1 MIKSCIVAV
10 LVTTD
15 FLLERVLTVVCYT
28 LNLTVVYDIF
38 QMTAHESNS
47 ASSLVWMDLITSMQ
61 AILM

>member
-1 MIKSCIVAV
+1 MHCSSSNDNWIYGLALSTRIVVYYA
-10 LVTTD
+10 
-15 FLLERVLTVVCYT
+15 

-47 ASSLVWMDLITSMQ
+47 ASSLVWMDLIISMQ